1 MNVTEQAHRSTEK
14 QGRKPLSMAGL
25 AALTVA
31 ILAMLV
37 LLGACSGGDGGE
49 SESVL
54 AENTT
59 GITEDGFPYKGSP
72 DAPVKVIEYSDY
84 LCGHCRNF
92 FLEKEPMIVKEYVD
106 TGKVQYIHHYYAL
119 GEAQVLLSEASHC
132 AADQDRFF
140 EYHEVMFENQ
150 GQFGSVETLE
160 DLQSQLTELAEQA
173 ELDVAEFEECW
184 SSHQH
189 QETVIDAVMAARE
202 RGVGSTPTISVQGEL
217 IVGDQPY
224 DVFQKA
230 IEAGLAGAE

>member
-1 MNVTEQAHRSTEK
+1 MNVTEKAHRSTEK

-31 ILAMLV
+31 VLAMLV
-37 LLGACSGGDGGE
+37 LLGACSDGNEEE
-49 SESVL
+49 SESEL

-59 GITEDGFPYKGSP
+59 GVTEEGFPYKGSP
-72 DAPVKVIEYSDY
+72 AAPVKVIEYSDY
-84 LCGHCRNF
+84 LCGHCRSF
-92 FLEKEPMIVKEYVD
+92 SLEKEPMIVEEYVD
-106 TGKVQYIHHYYAL
+106 TGKVQYIYHYYAL

-132 AADQDRFF
+132 AADQDRFW
-140 EYHEVMFENQ
+140 EYHEIMFENQ

-189 QETVIDAVMAARE
+189 QETIIAAVMAARDK
-202 RGVGSTPTISVQGEL
+202 GVGGTPTISVQGEF
-217 IVGDQPY
+217 IVGNQPY
-224 DVFQKA
+224 DVFQEA

>member
-1 MNVTEQAHRSTEK
+1 MNVTEKAHRSTEK

-31 ILAMLV
+31 VLAMLV
-37 LLGACSGGDGGE
+37 LLGACSSGNGEE
-49 SESVL
+49 SESEL
-54 AENTT
+54 AENTI

-84 LCGHCRNF
+84 LCGHCRSF
-92 FLEKEPMIVKEYVD
+92 SLEKEPMIVEEYVD
-106 TGKVQYIHHYYAL
+106 TGKVQYIYHYYAL

-132 AADQDRFF
+132 AADQDRFW
-140 EYHEVMFENQ
+140 EYHEIMFENQ
-150 GQFGSVETLE
+150 GQFGSVETME
-160 DLQSQLTELAEQA
+160 DLQSQLTEFAKQS

-189 QETVIDAVMAARE
+189 QETIIAAVMAARDK
-202 RGVGSTPTISVQGEL
+202 GVGGTPTISVQGEF
-217 IVGDQPY
+217 IVGNQPY
-224 DVFQKA
+224 DVFQEA